1 MTGAALTIIG
11 VAVLVIVWLSVLRTV
26 LVPRQAPPR
35 AARWSARGVAVTM
48 IAIGRRLPERFQE
61 TFLTL
66 CGPLC
71 QFAMLLGWLAGLA
84 LGFTMLALGEGSD
97 VVDLGR
103 ILTFDTP
110 DHRVIG
116 VVAWVSVAVL
126 LGLFSVHLA
135 LVANAYFERERL
147 AASLPAQAARLSD
160 AEHMLATYVSS
171 DSRTQLDA
179 LFGQWT
185 RWLSDIRRTHVSYPA
200 LVYYRPSTEMCWLH
214 ATMIMLDA
222 AALVEAIAP
231 SWAMPSTRA
240 LLDTGIRCLERVAAD
255 MRIELTPAVVSLH
268 GREQFGFVDT
278 IAVATSAGL
287 PVERSPQEVWRI
299 FQNLRT
305 KYAPYAST
313 MAMTMLYNVVNRTDK
328 AAAGTAVTGGGSR

>member
-1 MTGAALTIIG
+1 MTATVLTIVG
-11 VAVLVIVWLSVLRTV
+11 VAILVIVWLSVLRAV

-35 AARWSARGVAVTM
+35 AARWSARGVAVSM

-61 TFLTL
+61 PFMTL
-66 CGPLC
+66 CGPLG
-71 QFAMLLGWLAGLA
+71 QFAMLLGWLAGLTAGFTLIA
-84 LGFTMLALGEGSD
+84 LGDGADM
-97 VVDLGR
+97 VDLGQ

-135 LVANAYFERERL
+135 LVANAYFQREQL

-160 AEHMLATYVSS
+160 AERMLATYASS
-171 DSRTQLDA
+171 DSRDQLDA

-231 SWAMPSTRA
+231 SWAMPWTRA
-240 LLDTGIRCLERVAAD
+240 LLDTGIRTLERVAAD

-278 IAVATSAGL
+278 IAVATDAGL
-287 PVERSPQEVWRI
+287 PVERSPQEVWRA

-313 MAMTMLYNVVNRTDK
+313 MALTMLYNVVNRTDK
-328 AAAGTAVTGGGSR
+328 AAAGTAVTGGGPR